1 MKASLLKIPSA
12 EKNPIAPLARKPVT
26 DNFHTDE
33 FMNQNPVYRMHQL
46 HGNQFVQRV
55 LAASSANNVVRRMVA
70 LPNAHEER
78 LIRNA
83 LTVLRDAKTTAN
95 SRNRQAIRY
104 FKRRLTAFDFAF
116 SASLNPLN
124 NATAIGTHINANA
137 GMANAGHW
145 PYIAQTVFDQ
155 GVQFGQVPNIGPH
168 LSPLVSEMNDIL
180 DRTGVAGS
188 GIGTQLNAAGAQ
200 CLGVNIVPTM
210 TFAQIDEA
218 ARNNPNFA
226 NFSNEEVG
234 SYGQRSRFLWR
245 FQDRSQLV
253 IDVPGQGV
261 KENYAVSIRPHIH
274 LMDPGGEHLSSDGT
288 IVPAFSHPAHIL
300 FDYNHNSLK
309 DHIRTNHGTWPY
321 V

>member
-26 DNFHTDE
+26 DNSHTDE
-33 FMNQNPVYRMHQL
+33 FMNQNLVYRMQQL

-55 LAASSANNVVRRMVA
+55 LAASSANNVVRRMVG
-70 LPNAHEER
+70 LPNPQEER
-78 LIRNA
+78 LIGNA
-83 LTVLRDAKTTAN
+83 LTVLRDVKTTAN
-95 SRNRQAIRY
+95 AGNRQAIRA

-116 SASLNPLN
+116 SESLNLA
-124 NATAIGTHINANA
+124 NAGTAIGTHINANA
-137 GMANAGHW
+137 GPANATTW
-145 PYIAQTVFDQ
+145 SYISQNVFNQ
-155 GVQFGQVPNIGPH
+155 GVQFGQVPQIGPH

-180 DRTGVAGS
+180 DRTAVPGS
-188 GIGTQLNAAGAQ
+188 GIGTQLNAAAAQ
-200 CLGVNIVPTM
+200 CLGVNIAPNM
-210 TFAQIDEA
+210 TFTQLDGA
-218 ARNNPNFA
+218 ARGTAGFA

-309 DHIRTNHGTWPY
+309 SHIRANGGTWPY